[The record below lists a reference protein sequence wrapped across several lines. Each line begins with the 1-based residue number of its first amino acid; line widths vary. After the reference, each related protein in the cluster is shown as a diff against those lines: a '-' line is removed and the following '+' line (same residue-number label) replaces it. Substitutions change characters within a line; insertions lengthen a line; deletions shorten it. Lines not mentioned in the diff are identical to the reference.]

1 LLIYGRMKKLKAL
14 LLLTAIGMPASAV
27 ALDDSPL
34 KLLESSERAYYDL
47 VFNYTMDAIR
57 ADGKYSWQS
66 YGGQGTISVSDSY
79 ISKSGATCRN
89 FAEIFTVQG
98 VAGENE
104 GVGCKRVG
112 YDGWC
117 KLRMTDARTCA
128 MEPNSTI
135 VEDKLRDAREYIQ
148 GKEGRANGIMQMLP

>member
-1 LLIYGRMKKLKAL
+1 MKTLKTL
-14 LLLTAIGMPASAV
+14 LLLTCLGAPTYAA
-27 ALDDSPL
+27 ALDDSAL
-34 KLLESSERAYYDL
+34 KLLGDSEKSYYDL
-47 VFNYTMDAIR
+47 VFNYTMDAIK

-66 YGGQGTISVSDSY
+66 YGGHGTISVSDSY
-79 ISKSGATCRN
+79 VSKSGATCRN
-89 FAEIFTVQG
+89 FAETFTVQG
-98 VAGENE
+98 VVGENE

-117 KLRMTDARTCA
+117 KLRMSDARTCA
-128 MEPNSTI
+128 MEPNSTV